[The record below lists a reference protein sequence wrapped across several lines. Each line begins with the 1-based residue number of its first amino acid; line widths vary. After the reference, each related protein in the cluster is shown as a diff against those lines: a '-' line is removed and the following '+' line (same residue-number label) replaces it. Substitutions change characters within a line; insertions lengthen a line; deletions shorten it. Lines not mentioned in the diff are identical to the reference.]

1 MDKNTTVNTEA
12 TGKTFFH
19 IDDNGDTVSIKVEG
33 KAVDLI
39 NLFANAMF
47 ENKDIK
53 KVIELAL
60 FAIEIKEEEEA
71 GDGVEEDSPEE
82 KGEQK

>member
-1 MDKNTTVNTEA
+1 MSETT

-19 IDDNGDTVSIKVEG
+19 IEDNGENISIRVEG
-33 KAVDLI
+33 NANDLI
-39 NLFANAMF
+39 NLFANAMV

-60 FAIEIKEEEEA
+60 FAIEISEEEEA
-71 GDGVEEDSPEE
+71 GEGVDEDSPEDE
-82 KGEQK
+82 GEQK

>member
-33 KAVDLI
+33 KADDLI

-60 FAIEIKEEEEA
+60 FAIEIKEEEKA
-71 GDGVEEDSPEE
+71 GEGVDEDSPEDE
-82 KGEQK
+82 GEQK